1 MNDMNK
7 MHLTED
13 VVLPRDLITAHRKGD
28 LVIFV
33 GAGASMDP
41 PARLPSFKEL
51 TRRLAEMAGVPFEE
65 TIDDNGKKVPQ
76 EPREYDRFL
85 GAMPKN
91 FDLHPSRVWRHSAP
105 RAGSGTG
112 PPRSVSAPCAGR

>member
-33 GAGASMDP
+33 GAGASVDP
-41 PARLPSFKEL
+41 PSRLPLFKEL
-51 TRRLAEMAGVPFEE
+51 TRRLAERASVPFEE
-65 TIDDNGKKVPQ
+65 TIDDNECSYSFFATVP
-76 EPREYDRFL
+76 
-85 GAMPKN
+85 
-91 FDLHPSRVWRHSAP
+91 AP
-105 RAGSGTG
+105 MRNSGYPYCG
-112 PPRSVSAPCAGR
+112 N

>member
-13 VVLPRDLITAHRKGD
+13 VVLPRDLITAHREGD

-65 TIDDNGKKVPQ
+65 TIDRLV
-76 EPREYDRFL
+76 DR
-85 GAMPKN
+85 K
-91 FDLHPSRVWRHSAP
+91 
-105 RAGSGTG
+105 
-112 PPRSVSAPCAGR
+112 SVV